1 MARPR
6 GFDEDTA
13 VDAAMRAFWSAGYE
27 ATSTQDLCTATG
39 LGRSSIYNTF
49 SSKHDLFE
57 RALARYMTTKNA
69 ATETVLDSDASAR
82 EKIHTLLW
90 RTVDTPDDDPI
101 GCLVVNSTVELGPR
115 DTTVAAALKTDQ
127 RYRLDLLTAV
137 IASGQRA
144 GDIDRTKD
152 ARALALFVI
161 ATISGI
167 QVAARGGADRD
178 ERAAIATTAL
188 DAL

>member
-6 GFDEDTA
+6 GFDEDKA

-49 SSKHDLFE
+49 TSKHDLFE
-57 RALARYMTTKNA
+57 RALGRYMAVKNA
-69 ATETVLDSDASAR
+69 ATEEVLDADAPAA
-82 EKIHTLLW
+82 EKLRTLLW
-90 RTVDTPDDDPI
+90 RTVDAPDEDPI

-115 DTTVAAALKTDQ
+115 DTRVAATLRTDQ
-127 RYRLDLLTAV
+127 RYRLELLTAV
-137 IASGQRA
+137 IESGQRA
-144 GDIDRTKD
+144 GDIRRNKD
-152 ARALALFVI
+152 AHTLALFLI

-167 QVAARGGADRD
+167 QVAARGGADRE

-188 DAL
+188 EVL